1 MFGVGIRSINSS
13 LIAQRQFL
21 TTRQFTT
28 SQLLLKKASGG
39 KKNPKAS
46 QSKDTDNAEET
57 VDISEFIKKAQNSF
71 ENTLE
76 LHKKKLN
83 EFKQGVANP
92 RIFDEL
98 KLQNG
103 SKFSEAASTS
113 TKGKNALLVTV
124 YDPKDTKHVIST
136 IMAAGLN
143 LNPERVPNNDQQL
156 KISLPPMTT
165 ETRTRMCKDLKK
177 VFEEYKNSSSKDSL
191 GHVRGEILKDLK
203 KLAKKNDSVRKAVQ
217 DVEKVHKDYVN
228 KMQQQLAQAEKNV
241 MNN

>member
-1 MFGVGIRSINSS
+1 MFGVGIRSINLS
-13 LIAQRQFL
+13 LATQRHFL
-21 TTRQFTT
+21 TARQFTT

-39 KKNPKAS
+39 KKNAKGS
-46 QSKDTDNAEET
+46 QSKDTDNSEEI
-57 VDISEFIKKAQNSF
+57 VDISEFIKKAQDSF

-76 LHKKKLN
+76 LHKRKLN
-83 EFKQGVANP
+83 EFRQGVANP

-103 SKFSEAASTS
+103 SKFSEVASTS
-113 TKGKNALLVTV
+113 LKGKNALLVTV

-165 ETRTRMCKDLKK
+165 ETRTRMCRDLKK
-177 VFEEYKNSSSKDSL
+177 IFEDYKNSSSKDSL

-217 DVEKVHKDYVN
+217 DIEKVHKEYVN